1 MEALPHESVRCL
13 DCANVYAK
21 PSGHGTMVSN
31 PGCPHCGYVGW
42 ATMALSAVGQ
52 HARSAADRLQG
63 RLAPR
68 G

>member
-1 MEALPHESVRCL
+1 MEALSLESVRCL
-13 DCANVYAK
+13 NCATVYAK
-21 PSGHGTMVSN
+21 PSDRGTMVSN

-42 ATMALSAVGQ
+42 VTVAISAAAPHV
-52 HARSAADRLQG
+52 HSAADRLQR